1 MNSYKFKLTLTIMR
15 LQQEDFGTY
24 RCISKNSIG
33 QAEEVVEL
41 YGKYLF
47 FHFFF
52 SIPFFDFITSIE
64 LPSEKL
70 EEELQ
75 VYVEDYEEEPQTE
88 PTTTS
93 KHAPRS
99 GKSPKNNW

>member
-1 MNSYKFKLTLTIMR
+1 MELIGASQKTQSVRQRKWLNYMV
-15 LQQEDFGTY
+15 
-24 RCISKNSIG
+24 SI
-33 QAEEVVEL
+33 
-41 YGKYLF
+41 YILF
-47 FHFFF
+47 ILFF

-93 KHAPRS
+93 AHAPRS